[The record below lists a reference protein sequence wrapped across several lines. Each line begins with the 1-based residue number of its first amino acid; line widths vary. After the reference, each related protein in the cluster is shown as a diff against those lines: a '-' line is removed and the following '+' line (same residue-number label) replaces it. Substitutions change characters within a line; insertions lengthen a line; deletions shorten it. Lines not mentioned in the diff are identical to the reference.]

1 MTTSLTLLATEL
13 RNRFPKLDIRS
24 DQSES
29 IRLISPTIAA
39 QCKVVDG
46 DFQAT
51 LVSLDASELDYEDEL
66 IAEFCEPEAELLI
79 NRLAEYF
86 TTEEV

>member
-1 MTTSLTLLATEL
+1 
-13 RNRFPKLDIRS
+13 
-24 DQSES
+24 
-29 IRLISPTIAA
+29 
-39 QCKVVDG
+39 VVDG

>member
-1 MTTSLTLLATEL
+1 MTKNLSLLAIEL

-39 QCKVVDG
+39 LCTVANG
-46 DFQAT
+46 DFHAT

-66 IAEFCEPEAELLI
+66 LAEFCEPEADLLI

-86 TTEEV
+86 TADKV